1 MASSAPGAAP
11 VKGTF
16 TSGRDRRLEWSP
28 LMVILGLLTLALAF
42 PPFVTLQARL
52 TGQEGPLVGT
62 AFGVVLGPEGRL
74 TLMFWDLYR
83 LIPSIH
89 DAPALLSMFGV
100 TGVPDWAVRFCATPI
115 WLSRLAIIFPFV
127 AGTMLVAG
135 AFLVRWINRSAVQAI
150 IGAAAV
156 IIGAV
161 ILGRMIGGYVAL
173 VLLLGLSIP
182 TLIAGAGIVLKRPT
196 GPLGKSLPCVAALIL
211 VLFTTAGIVFLIRNR
226 HLTFRDGFGTA
237 DSIIGLTGMSLL
249 LVAGLIFLIALAAG
263 GNPWS
268 RTVMR
273 VSRSLCI
280 VAILALPIYAVTR
293 GSLLVR
299 GQTEQR
305 LRQANTLMA
314 SSLGSERRSAP
325 ASNGRASPSGFSKH
339 MSRMQLPRIDSNSVA
354 RTFALL
360 AGKLLAFTYLFFWL
374 LGSGLAGLLY
384 RPSPLGRP
392 AVGRM

>member
-1 MASSAPGAAP
+1 
-11 VKGTF
+11 
-16 TSGRDRRLEWSP
+16 
-28 LMVILGLLTLALAF
+28 
-42 PPFVTLQARL
+42 
-52 TGQEGPLVGT
+52 
-62 AFGVVLGPEGRL
+62 
-74 TLMFWDLYR
+74 MFWDLYR

-89 DAPALLSMFGV
+89 DAPALLSMLGV
-100 TGVPDWAVRFCATPI
+100 TGVPDWAVRFCTTPI

-211 VLFTTAGIVFLIRNR
+211 VLFTTVGIVFLIRNR
-226 HLTFRDGFGTA
+226 HLTFRDRFGA
-237 DSIIGLTGMSLL
+237 VDPIIGLTGMSLL

-263 GNPWS
+263 GNPSS

-273 VSRSLCI
+273 VSRWLCI
-280 VAILALPIYAVTR
+280 VTILALPIYAVTR
-293 GSLLVR
+293 GSLLIR
-299 GQTEQR
+299 DQTEQR

-325 ASNGRASPSGFSKH
+325 ANKGRASPPGFSEY
-339 MSRMQLPRIDSNSVA
+339 MSRMQLPQIDSTSVA

-374 LGSGLAGLLY
+374 LGSGLAGLLCQ
-384 RPSPLGRP
+384 PSALRRP
-392 AVGRM
+392 AEGRM